1 MANGRIDVATF
12 ATVLGAVVK
21 QDRKEILTA
30 IFTEDDPII
39 KACRTAKGVAIDNL
53 YHVPT
58 GSISEVAQGWN
69 GPYFT
74 HKGDIELLPSVI
86 LQFGHKLNV
95 ALYPTD
101 LAGTYP
107 GENGMWDEDADLK
120 MQPFVRWALQNL
132 IIRQLKEDHVLKQ
145 LYKGIYVDG
154 SGTPTVAGDAA
165 DAMNGLKYILQNGDY
180 SGEHAANE
188 IGEGDLS
195 DDPETLYEQLNSDVK
210 EIDEKYR
217 FTKPMEL
224 FMSPS
229 KVQLYWEGRELVTGL
244 RVRTDDGNRNMVPN
258 TMIEIKGS
266 HAMIGTHDY
275 FITRPGNI
283 VRLIDKSG
291 IDGQIMV
298 QTEDY
303 QVKLLS
309 NPYGLA
315 YGFAYLEEVWTNV
328 AAAGSGS

>member
-12 ATVLGAVVK
+12 ASVLGAVVK

-39 KACRTAKGVAIDNL
+39 KACYTVKGIQPGNIRTRSIAA
-53 YHVPT
+53 
-58 GSISEVAQGWN
+58 ISEVAQAWN
-69 GPYFT
+69 GPYYT
-74 HKGDIELLPSVI
+74 HKGDIELTPSSI
-86 LQFGHKLNV
+86 YQYAHKLNV
-95 ALYPTD
+95 SLYPTD
-101 LAGTYP
+101 LVGTYP

-120 MQPFVRWALQNL
+120 MQPFVKWALRDL
-132 IIRQLKEDHVLKQ
+132 ILKQIKEDHVLTQ
-145 LYKGIYVDG
+145 LYKGVYVDG
-154 SGTPTVAGDAA
+154 SGTPTVAGDAVA
-165 DAMNGLKYILQNGDY
+165 AMNGLKYILQNGDY
-180 SGEHAANE
+180 HGEHFANE
-188 IGEGDLS
+188 IGSGDLS
-195 DDPETLYEQLNSDVK
+195 DDPETLYEQLNADVK
-210 EIDEKYR
+210 QIDEKYR
-217 FTKPMEL
+217 FTKPMVL

-229 KVQLYWEGRELVTGL
+229 KEQLYWEGREIVTGL

-266 HAMIGTHDY
+266 HSMIGTHDY

-291 IDGQIMV
+291 IDQNIMV

-315 YGFAYLEEVWTNV
+315 YGFDYLEEVWTNV
-328 AAAGSGS
+328 VVGSGS